1 MDQSPHRLEIQEGVV
16 AVGLAARHDGA
27 VLVPAFAHAWPIDE
41 AAQFTALLHEIDD
54 AECEMMGAGPG
65 KFR

>member
-1 MDQSPHRLEIQEGVV
+1 V

-27 VLVPAFAHAWPIDE
+27 VFVPAFAHAWPIDE